1 MSYSLSNNLP
11 KEISVVIPTLA
22 GDSLIKTVE
31 SVCLSELGGMKL
43 EVIIV
48 VPEVKVDTLKRSLKN
63 YNVTI
68 IGVKKLGQVFQR
80 SVGFKAAS
88 GDVVVQLDDDMLFEK
103 NLLLDLTKKLISLG
117 NGNLVAPLMKDGITG
132 IIGQKAHPRTI
143 KGFFKNIEDFLIFG
157 LPFDRNIQ
165 GVFSVYS
172 RARGIDPCV
181 YVDDLIKVEWLPG
194 GFVMGYKS
202 ELIID
207 DFYQIK
213 GKAFAE
219 DLIHSQIRNS
229 HGLKHW
235 LVRDLV
241 TVHCAPLSQECRTI
255 KQDLLLFIS
264 EMKKYIWV
272 SNRLGGYKARIFFSV
287 IAQSLIQVI
296 RLLKNSK
303 LAGGK
308 SRSFK

>member
-22 GDSLIKTVE
+22 GDSLIRTVE
-31 SVCLSELGGMKL
+31 SVCLSELDGMKL

-48 VPEVKVDTLKRSLKN
+48 VPEVKVDALKHSLKN

-68 IGVKKLGQVFQR
+68 IGVKKPGQVFQR

-143 KGFFKNIEDFLIFG
+143 KGFLKNFEDFLIFG
-157 LPFDRNIQ
+157 LPFDKNIQ
-165 GVFSVYS
+165 GVFSFYS
-172 RARGIDPCV
+172 RARGIDPCL
-181 YVDDLIKVEWLPG
+181 YVDDLIKVDWLPG

-219 DLIHSQIRNS
+219 DLIHSQIRTS
-229 HGLKHW
+229 QGLKHW
-235 LVRDLV
+235 LAKDLV
-241 TVHCAPLSQECRTI
+241 TIHCSPLNQEFKTT
-255 KQDLLLFIS
+255 KQDLVLFIS
-264 EMKKYIWV
+264 DMKRYIWV
-272 SNRLGGYKARIFFSV
+272 SNRLGGYKIRIFLAV
-287 IAQSLIQVI
+287 TVQAIRQLI
-296 RLLKNSK
+296 RSLKNLLS
-303 LAGGK
+303 
-308 SRSFK
+308 